1 MAINLTKGQK
11 IDLTKGNKSLKR
23 VCFGTGWDVN
33 RWDGNEAIDLD
44 GSTFLLG
51 KNGKCTRDEDFIFY
65 GQTTHPSGAVEYG
78 GDNRTGVGD
87 GDDETVLVELAKIPS
102 SIEKIS
108 FAVTIYDAKNRLQ
121 NFGMVEN
128 AYIKA
133 YDADTNELLFEYD
146 LDEDFS
152 LETGIIFGELY
163 RRGSDWKFSAIGSGY
178 NGGLAAI
185 CSSFGLDAQ
194 GE

>member
-11 IDLTKGNKSLKR
+11 IDLTKGKKKLKR
-23 VCFGTGWDVN
+23 VCFGLGWDMN
-33 RWDGNEAIDLD
+33 RYDGNEVFDLD
-44 GSTFLLG
+44 GSTFLLDE
-51 KNGKCTRDEDFIFY
+51 NGKCARDEDFIFY
-65 GQTTHPSGAVEYG
+65 DQPNHPSGAVKHG

-87 GDDETVLVELAKIPS
+87 GDDETVLVELSKIPS
-102 SIEKIS
+102 NIEKIS

-185 CSSFGLDAQ
+185 CSSFGLDVQ